1 MFLRL
6 PGRLS
11 AARTGKSA
19 TAFLAQTSN
28 ANRARDATLT
38 FHHHNNYTFRG
49 HRCFCVSGGGV
60 DSTRRWKGSLRD
72 QDASALVTT
81 DWTRWDRVSAVAP
94 SVPEPAQSADYLDF
108 IRFYQAVRVNGRHNN
123 STEESLG
130 NVLFTGACRVSSP
143 RRAAWTM
150 QTRASSTKRGDTGE
164 EQAAA
169 DKEVI

>member
-1 MFLRL
+1 MFLCL
-6 PGRLS
+6 TGRLS

-19 TAFLAQTSN
+19 AAFLAQTSN
-28 ANRARDATLT
+28 VNRDATLT
-38 FHHHNNYTFRG
+38 LHNNNYTFLE

-60 DSTRRWKGSLRD
+60 GSPRLWKRTLRD
-72 QDASALVTT
+72 PDTSAFITT
-81 DWTRWDRVSAVAP
+81 DWTHWDRVTAVAP
-94 SVPEPAQSADYLDF
+94 SLPEPAQSADYSDF
-108 IRFYQAVRVNGRHNN
+108 IRQPSVRVKGRHN

-130 NVLFTGACRVSSP
+130 NVLFTGFWRVSSP
-143 RRAAWTM
+143 RCAAWTM